1 MESIS
6 SNHMSVDIQAS
17 AALDW
22 LRFFQPEAYCEVR
35 KDFAENIIWDE
46 LGTHF
51 DTEAMGVDIE
61 WGSWLIDAIHRVRN
75 RESLRLSARSFGMQF
90 SFRYSLCGC
99 ELSANYS
106 PECEILTERAP
117 EPFKPL
123 MEERSANN
131 IAAVLWH
138 ELYLGECLTRRHWS
152 LGGDRFVSAYP
163 YDCWY
168 SSTKGFTDEEVEQ
181 IIELLESVS

>member
-35 KDFAENIIWDE
+35 KDFAETIIWDE

-61 WGSWLIDAIHRVRN
+61 WGSWLIDAIEATGFIWWEEGEPCA
-75 RESLRLSARSFGMQF
+75 RE
-90 SFRYSLCGC
+90 
-99 ELSANYS
+99 ED
-106 PECEILTERAP
+106 
-117 EPFKPL
+117 EPWAQEDSDNN
-123 MEERSANN
+123 EENN
-131 IAAVLWH
+131 
-138 ELYLGECLTRRHWS
+138 
-152 LGGDRFVSAYP
+152 
-163 YDCWY
+163 
-168 SSTKGFTDEEVEQ
+168 
-181 IIELLESVS
+181 